1 MTELLAGDHAE
12 VDALFRELWREF
24 DGVDARGVFEK
35 LDYLWARLAVHIR
48 AEHLHLFPALLAA
61 SEGKRREEVDEA
73 PAPLEVRLAVERLRE
88 DHDFFMRELA
98 GAVNAARE
106 LAAQDGPY
114 DRERLLQIRGRASA
128 VAERLVE
135 HNRLEEQQVYLWP
148 AALLAATERDTLRAG
163 VLREIENL
171 PPRFSERAPRQDTH
185 LVPPPAA
192 GS

>member
-1 MTELLAGDHAE
+1 MTKLLVDDHAE

-24 DGVDARGVFEK
+24 DGGDARGVFEK

-61 SEGKRREEVDEA
+61 SEGRRHEEVGEA
-73 PAPLEVRLAVERLRE
+73 PTPGEVRLAVERLRE

-106 LAAQDGPY
+106 LAAQDGPPE
-114 DRERLLQIRGRASA
+114 RERLLQIRGRASA

-135 HNRLEEQQVYLWP
+135 HNRVEEQQVYLWP
-148 AALLAATERDTLRAG
+148 DALMARAELDTVRAG
-163 VLREIENL
+163 VRREIENL
-171 PPRFSERAPRQDTH
+171 PPRFSERAPR
-185 LVPPPAA
+185 
-192 GS
+192 